1 MLMVFLLYVTN
12 LDEDVTFKLFKSL
25 LDKMLRDIF
34 LEGLKIMRKHFF
46 VLDRLMA
53 IYLPDLF
60 KYWRKLKIESPQFA
74 TAWYV
79 TLFTYSI

>member
-1 MLMVFLLYVTN
+1 MNMLMVFLLYVTN
-12 LDEDVTFKLFKSL
+12 LDENVTFKLFKSL

-60 KYWRKLKIESPQFA
+60 KYWRKLKIESP
-74 TAWYV
+74 
-79 TLFTYSI
+79 